1 MPFCFSTFVVY
12 LLNHLGMTTI
22 KPLHTFHI
30 PVMGLAY
37 TIDSPIRVAKYG
49 ISSVISIMDDEL
61 IEKMNAFYSK
71 KFNLPYQEITQKTHD
86 YRAERIT
93 SYLNLV
99 DKIVKEKF
107 ENFKIE
113 LSESKLA
120 LENYMAM
127 LPNKSEIKLGLQN
140 LLEDGFAFKENIKN
154 YLENNLYP
162 GDIDVNIMTKLDKD
176 NFIKEEQL
184 PIAFNDA
191 HAALRGFANS
201 TLESSVVLSAGMNPR
216 LYSYFENFT
225 AFFPDLNNNLK
236 KKITLKVSDFRSAM
250 IQGNFLAKKGLWVSE
265 YRIESGL
272 NCGGHAFATEGYLL
286 GPILE
291 EFKQKKDQLI
301 QSAHD
306 LMVKALGQK
315 EMHIPEQPLDLKITV
330 QGGVGTAEE
339 HDFLLDHYK
348 VDAVGWGSPFL
359 LVPEAT
365 SVDKHTRALLAGAK
379 EEDLYLSH
387 ISPLGIPFNTLRGT
401 TNEKLKLKRIEESKA
416 GSSCPKRF
424 VALSKEYDV
433 KGICTSSKKYQ
444 DLKLEELLQQK
455 DILSADVYNKKKNS
469 ITEKA
474 CLCVGLANASY
485 LENDIK
491 IKGQAQGVIVCPG
504 PNMAYFDQEVSL
516 SKMVQHIY
524 GNASLVTVT
533 DRPNLFVKELKM
545 YLDYLKNEIAAV
557 SDEITVAQIKKWH
570 SFQKNLM
577 EGIAYY
583 EDLFSTTPFF
593 ESTKKEILNQ
603 FNSYKMELIEIQIP
617 ELVLV

>member
-1 MPFCFSTFVVY
+1 
-12 LLNHLGMTTI
+12 MTTT

-37 TIDSPIRVAKYG
+37 TIDSPIRVAQYG
-49 ISSVISIMDDEL
+49 ISSVISIADDEL
-61 IEKMNAFYSK
+61 IEKMNTFYHQ
-71 KFNLPYQEITQKTHD
+71 KFDIPYQEITQKMHD

-113 LSESKLA
+113 LAESKLA
-120 LENYMAM
+120 LESYIAM
-127 LPNKSEIKLGLQN
+127 LPNKSEIKKGLQN
-140 LLEDGFAFKENIKN
+140 LMEDGIAFKENIKS
-154 YLENNLYP
+154 YLENNLSS

-176 NFIKEEQL
+176 NFIKDEQL
-184 PIAFNDA
+184 PVAFNDA

-216 LYSYFENFT
+216 LYSYFENFPV
-225 AFFPDLNNNLK
+225 FFPDANNNLK

-272 NCGGHAFATEGYLL
+272 NCGGHAFATDGFLL

-315 EMHIPEQPLDLKITV
+315 ELHIPETPLDLKITV

-339 HDFLLDHYK
+339 HDFLLDQYN
-348 VDAVGWGSPFL
+348 VDSVGWGSPFL

-365 SVDKHTRALLAGAK
+365 SVDKATRKLLMNAK
-379 EEDLYLSH
+379 EDDLYLSH

-401 TNEKLKLKRIEESKA
+401 TNEMFKQKRIQDSKA
-416 GSSCPKRF
+416 GSSCPKKF
-424 VALSKEYDV
+424 LALNKDAD
-433 KGICTSSKKYQ
+433 GNAICTASKKYQ
-444 DLKLEELLQQK
+444 DSKLQELEDKK
-455 DILSADVYNKKKNS
+455 DTVTAENYAKAKDS
-469 ITEKA
+469 ITEKS

-491 IKGQAQGVIVCPG
+491 IKGQAQGVVICPG

-524 GNASLVTVT
+524 GNASVLRVT

-545 YLDYLKNEIAAV
+545 YMDYFKNEIKEAA
-557 SDEITVAQIKKWH
+557 SEITAPQIKKLQA
-570 SFQKNLM
+570 FKNNMLD
-577 EGIAYY
+577 GIAYY
-583 EDLFSTTPFF
+583 ENLFSNSNYF
-593 ESTKKEILNQ
+593 ENGVKEIKKQLDN
-603 FNSYKMELIEIQIP
+603 YKTELTKIEIP
-617 ELVLV
+617 KLELA

>member
-1 MPFCFSTFVVY
+1 
-12 LLNHLGMTTI
+12 MTTT

-37 TIDSPIRVAKYG
+37 TIDSPIRVAQYG
-49 ISSVISIMDDEL
+49 ISSVISIADDEL
-61 IEKMNAFYSK
+61 IEKMNTFYHQ
-71 KFNLPYQEITQKTHD
+71 KFDIPYQEITQKMHD

-113 LSESKLA
+113 LAESKLA
-120 LENYMAM
+120 LESYIAM
-127 LPNKSEIKLGLQN
+127 LPNKSEIKKGLQN
-140 LLEDGFAFKENIKN
+140 LMEDGIAFKENIKS
-154 YLENNLYP
+154 YLENNLSS

-176 NFIKEEQL
+176 NFIKDEQL
-184 PIAFNDA
+184 PVAFNDA

-216 LYSYFENFT
+216 LYSYFENFPV
-225 AFFPDLNNNLK
+225 FFPDANNNLK

-272 NCGGHAFATEGYLL
+272 NCGGHAFATDGFLL

-315 EMHIPEQPLDLKITV
+315 ELHIPETPLDLKITV

-339 HDFLLDHYK
+339 HDFLLDQYN
-348 VDAVGWGSPFL
+348 VDSVGWGSPFL

-365 SVDKHTRALLAGAK
+365 SVDKATRKLLMNAK
-379 EEDLYLSH
+379 EDDLYLSH

-401 TNEKLKLKRIEESKA
+401 TNEMFKQKRIQDSKA
-416 GSSCPKRF
+416 GSSCPKKF
-424 VALSKEYDV
+424 LALNKDAD
-433 KGICTSSKKYQ
+433 GNAICTASKKYQ
-444 DLKLEELLQQK
+444 DSKLQELEDKK
-455 DILSADVYNKKKNS
+455 DTVTAENYAKAKDS
-469 ITEKA
+469 ITEKS

-491 IKGQAQGVIVCPG
+491 IKGQAQGVVICPG

-516 SKMVQHIY
+516 AKMVQHIY
-524 GNASLVTVT
+524 GNASVLRVT

-545 YLDYLKNEIAAV
+545 YMDYFKNEIKEAAT
-557 SDEITVAQIKKWH
+557 EITTPQIKKLQA
-570 SFQKNLM
+570 FKNNMLD
-577 EGIAYY
+577 GIAYY
-583 EDLFSTTPFF
+583 ENLFSDAHYF
-593 ESTKKEILNQ
+593 ENGVKEIKKQLDN
-603 FNSYKMELIEIQIP
+603 YKTELTKIEIP
-617 ELVLV
+617 KLELA

>member
-1 MPFCFSTFVVY
+1 
-12 LLNHLGMTTI
+12 MTTNT
-22 KPLHTFHI
+22 KPIHTFHI

-49 ISSVISIMDDEL
+49 ISSVISIADDEL
-61 IEKMNAFYSK
+61 IEKMNTFYHQ
-71 KFNLPYQEITQKTHD
+71 KFDIPYQEITQKMHD

-107 ENFKIE
+107 ENFKTE
-113 LSESKLA
+113 LTESKLA
-120 LENYMAM
+120 LESYIAM
-127 LPNKSEIKLGLQN
+127 LPNKSEIKKGLQS
-140 LLEDGFAFKENIKN
+140 LVEDGIAFKENIKN
-154 YLENNLYP
+154 YLESHLTP

-184 PIAFNDA
+184 PVAFNDA

-216 LYSYFENFT
+216 LYSYFENFPV
-225 AFFPDLNNNLK
+225 FFPDTTNKLQ

-272 NCGGHAFATEGYLL
+272 NCGGHAFATDGFLL

-301 QSAHD
+301 ESAHD
-306 LMVKALGQK
+306 LMVKALEQK
-315 EMHIPEQPLDLKITV
+315 GMHVPEKPLDLKITV

-339 HDFLLDHYK
+339 HDFLLESYK
-348 VDAVGWGSPFL
+348 VDSVGWGSPFL

-365 SVDKHTRALLAGAK
+365 SVDHATRKLLANAK
-379 EEDLYLSH
+379 ESDLYLSH
-387 ISPLGIPFNTLRGT
+387 ISPLGVPFNTLRGT
-401 TNEKLKLKRIEESKA
+401 TNEIMKQRRIHENKA
-416 GSSCPKRF
+416 GSSCPKKF
-424 VALSKEYDV
+424 LALNKDAD
-433 KGICTSSKKYQ
+433 GNAICTASKKYQ
-444 DLKLEELLQQK
+444 DVKLEELEAKK
-455 DILSADVYNKKKNS
+455 DSVSTETYTKLKDS
-469 ITEKA
+469 ITEKS

-491 IKGQAQGVIVCPG
+491 IKGQAQGVVICPG

-516 SKMVQHIY
+516 SEMVQHIY
-524 GNASLVTVT
+524 GNYSVLTIT
-533 DRPNLFVKELKM
+533 DRPNMFVKELKM
-545 YLDYLKNEIAAV
+545 YVDYFKNEIKEVA
-557 SDEITVAQIKKWH
+557 DEITAPQMKKLNA
-570 SFQKNLM
+570 FKNNLL
-577 EGIAYY
+577 EGIEYY
-583 EDLFSTTPFF
+583 QTLFSSTSYF
-593 ESTKKEILNQ
+593 ENKLKEIQNYL
-603 FNSYKMELIEIQIP
+603 SLYKMELAEIEVPKLQM
-617 ELVLV
+617 V